1 MFRNRNTKP
10 LTRCDGSNSSSSSS
24 SSSSSGTASVPQGC
38 IEVAEVVLVRLAAGD
53 TLEVKE
59 YVTGEGGALYGLRL
73 CMAAS
78 PYKDLPAGLE
88 SLMVTH
94 R

>member
-1 MFRNRNTKP
+1 
-10 LTRCDGSNSSSSSS
+10 
-24 SSSSSGTASVPQGC
+24 
-38 IEVAEVVLVRLAAGD
+38 VAEVVLVRLAAGD
-53 TLEVKE
+53 TLEVTE